1 MTPQPKR
8 KHSKSRT
15 HLRRAHD
22 ALTAVKLVRCTSCRQ
37 MHLSHR
43 VCPNCGTYAERQV
56 LAVENET

>member
-22 ALTAVKLVRCTSCRQ
+22 ALSAVKLVRCPSCRNL
-37 MHLSHR
+37 HPSHR
-43 VCPNCGTYAERQV
+43 VCPTCGNYHGREAIE
-56 LAVENET
+56 VESES